1 MQLERAYNMQI
12 YVMDKFNLEQKIEGV
27 SVTEYIS
34 KQLENMEKMEI
45 NIEKEKIKNSYL
57 KQLNNHSRLRL
68 DAAKYELKK
77 AEFERQ
83 KA

>member
-1 MQLERAYNMQI
+1 MEDFGL
-12 YVMDKFNLEQKIEGV
+12 DQKINGL
-27 SVTEYIS
+27 SVAEYIS
-34 KQLENMEKMEI
+34 RQLEDIEKKEVEL
-45 NIEKEKIKNSYL
+45 EKEKIKNSYL

-68 DAAKYELKK
+68 DAVKYELKK

>member
-1 MQLERAYNMQI
+1 MENFGLDQT
-12 YVMDKFNLEQKIEGV
+12 V
-27 SVTEYIS
+27 SGMNVEEYIS
-34 KQLENMEKMEI
+34 LQLENIEKIEVD
-45 NIEKEKIKNSYL
+45 IEKEKIKNSYL
-57 KQLNNHSRLRL
+57 KQMNNHSRLRL

>member
-1 MQLERAYNMQI
+1 M
-12 YVMDKFNLEQKIEGV
+12 VDFGLEQKIEGR
-27 SVTEYIS
+27 SVAAYIS
-34 KQLENMEKMEI
+34 AQLERIEKAEVSL
-45 NIEKEKIKNSYL
+45 EKEKIKNSYL